1 MLWLANAVVII
12 VVLVQLWALVLEMFL
27 WTRPTGLRIF
37 GLSPEQ
43 AQSSAVLAS
52 NQGLYN
58 GLLAACL
65 VFGLLYPEPTAAL
78 HFKTFV
84 LACVAVAG
92 AYGGIT
98 VGFRLFL
105 FQGVPAIVAI
115 ILLWIAR

>member
-1 MLWLANAVVII
+1 MEWVANIVVLV

-27 WTRPTGLRIF
+27 WTKPTGLRIF
-37 GLSPEQ
+37 GQSLEQ
-43 AQSSAVLAS
+43 AEGSAVLAS

-65 VFGLLYPEPTAAL
+65 IFGLVYPEPMAAL
-78 HFKTFV
+78 HFKTFI
-84 LACVAVAG
+84 LACIAVAG
-92 AYGGIT
+92 AYGGYT